1 MWPDTDAGYVWGVEE
16 VGANPITPTYE
27 QVDFHLLFFVQSL
40 SPTINRLNEIIYE
53 MDAY

>member
-27 QVDFHLLFFVQSL
+27 QVDSTCSFFVQSL
-40 SPTINRLNEIIYE
+40 YPTINRSNEIIYE